1 MWISLQACGSVISGG
16 VPDSTINAIDRLFD
30 FVDSGVEKLDR
41 VINRGKCTAEQHQA
55 RRVARTEGAAPVSRP
70 RSKRLAPS
78 PSAASALVPHKPHL
92 YIVESISPSGTL
104 YVVTDGDSARVE
116 CSTREMAQKILHA
129 LEKP

>member
-1 MWISLQACGSVISGG
+1 M
-16 VPDSTINAIDRLFD
+16 PDSTINAIDRLFD

-41 VINRGKCTAEQHQA
+41 VINRGKYTAEQHQA
-55 RRVARTEGAAPVSRP
+55 RRAKPSERVDAPTTSKP

-78 PSAASALVPHKPHL
+78 SATTATLVCKPHL
-92 YIVESISPSGTL
+92 YIVEAISPSGTL

-116 CSTREMAQKILHA
+116 CSTREMAQKILRA